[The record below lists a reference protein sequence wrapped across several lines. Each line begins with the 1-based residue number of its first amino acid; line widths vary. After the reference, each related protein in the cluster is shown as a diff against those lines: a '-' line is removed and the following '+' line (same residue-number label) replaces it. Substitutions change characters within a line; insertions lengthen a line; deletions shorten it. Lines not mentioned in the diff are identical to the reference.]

1 MKYWIKGDTKNENY
15 GEFSCFQN
23 QNLKSEFSLKELIL
37 KSPFEQNIIDAEIS
51 AYETSNCSSYSPFL
65 LTEDDLVSI
74 MPVLKREHAKQF
86 IGYVRRFFALYGID
100 TIGRITS
107 FIGNSAEE
115 STQWT
120 LVAESFVYRAETLRD
135 TFRHLFPTIE
145 MAQEAIGK
153 TDVRPDRERQIAI
166 ANRVYAGKNGNGNE
180 ASGDGWK
187 YRGRG
192 IMQITGRGTY
202 QSFTDDTGI
211 DIISDPDCVE
221 TPHYSVFTGCWFWHK
236 HKLSSCADIRAFEQ
250 LAYKINGGWPPKGW
264 ESRELFRKRA
274 LQRLKINIEKALLL
288 HDYRY

>member
-1 MKYWIKGDTKNENY
+1 MNNEND
-15 GEFSCFQN
+15 GGLSCFQN
-23 QNLKSEFSLKELIL
+23 SNSKPEFSLTDLIL
-37 KSPFEQNIIDAEIS
+37 KNSLDRNIMDAEIS
-51 AYETSNCSSYSPFL
+51 IYELSNCSPYNPSL
-65 LTEDDLVSI
+65 LTDDDLVAI
-74 MPVLKREHAKQF
+74 MPILKQDHSKQF
-86 IGYVRRFFALYGID
+86 IAYIRRFFILYNID

-120 LVAESFVYRAETLRD
+120 LVAESFVYRAKNLHD
-135 TFRHLFPTIE
+135 TFRHVFPTVEI
-145 MAQEAIGK
+145 AQEAIGK
-153 TDVRPDRERQIAI
+153 ADVRPDHQRQIAI

-202 QSFTDDTGI
+202 QSFTDDTGV

-236 HKLSSCADIRAFEQ
+236 HKLNSCADIRAFEQ
-250 LAYKINGGWPPKGW
+250 LAYKINGGWPPNGW
-264 ESRELFRKRA
+264 ETRERFRKRA
-274 LQRLKINIEKALLL
+274 LQRLKSNIEKAVIL